1 MNRTK
6 SGYLVEVLAGN
17 VEQMNV
23 LPQPHRDENFPDPPD
38 LAAMAQVLSRSADYR
53 VLRRLVPRPLSPP
66 AGQETRTGILLD
78 TETTGLDHRTDE
90 IIELGMV
97 KFDYTP
103 DGRIV
108 GVRDVFSAFN
118 EPSGP
123 IPPEVTAIT
132 GITDEMVAGQRIDD
146 AAVSA
151 FVDDAVITIAH
162 NSAFDRKFAER
173 SWPIFER
180 MAWGC
185 SLTEVDWRAHGFA
198 GSQLGYLLNGAGFF
212 HQAHRA
218 VDDCH
223 ALLEILDFTLP
234 TTGAPALA
242 VLLDT
247 ARRKTVRIWAEQS
260 PFELKDSLKRRGYRW
275 SDGTDGRPKS
285 WYVDVGESV
294 VDVELAFLRT
304 EVYLRDVEPRL
315 QTLTAF
321 TRFSCR
327 I

>member
-1 MNRTK
+1 MT
-6 SGYLVEVLAGN
+6 A
-17 VEQMNV
+17 
-23 LPQPHRDENFPDPPD
+23 LPQPLREANFLDPAD
-38 LAAMAQVLSRSADYR
+38 LAALAEALGRSADYR
-53 VLRRLVPRPLSPP
+53 VLRRLVPRPTYTP
-66 AGQETRTGILLD
+66 AAVGQEVRTAVLLD
-78 TETTGLDHRTDE
+78 TETTGLDHAKDE
-90 IIELGMV
+90 IIELAMI
-97 KFDYTP
+97 KFDYTA

-108 GVRDVFSAFN
+108 GVRDSFSAFN
-118 EPSGP
+118 EPSVP
-123 IPPEVTAIT
+123 IPPAVTAIT
-132 GITDEMVAGQRIDD
+132 GITDEMVRGHRIVD
-146 AAVSA
+146 AAVTD
-151 FVDDAVITIAH
+151 FVADTVITIAH

-173 SWPIFER
+173 YWPIFER

-185 SLTEVDWRAHGFA
+185 SMSEIDWRTHGFA
-198 GSQLGYLLNGAGFF
+198 GAQLGYLLNGAGYF

-218 VDDCH
+218 VDDCY

-234 TTGAPALA
+234 TTGATALA
-242 VLLDT
+242 LLLDT

-285 WYVDVGESV
+285 WYVDVGEPA
-294 VDVELAFLRT
+294 VDDELAFLKA
-304 EVYLRDVEPRL
+304 EIYLRDVEPRL

>member
-1 MNRTK
+1 M
-6 SGYLVEVLAGN
+6 
-17 VEQMNV
+17 
-23 LPQPHRDENFPDPPD
+23 D
-38 LAAMAQVLSRSADYR
+38 LAAMAEALSRSADFR
-53 VLRRLVPRPLSPP
+53 VLRRLTPRIVSSLPT
-66 AGQETRTGILLD
+66 GQGTRTGILLD
-78 TETTGLDHRTDE
+78 TETTGLDHRKDE

-97 KFDYTP
+97 KFEYLA

-108 GVRDVFSAFN
+108 GVRDTFAAFN
-118 EPSGP
+118 EPSAP

-132 GITDEMVAGQRIDD
+132 GITDAMVAGQRIDD
-146 AAVSA
+146 AAVAA

-162 NSAFDRKFAER
+162 NSGFDRKFAER
-173 SWPIFER
+173 YWPIFELK
-180 MAWGC
+180 AWAC
-185 SLTEVDWRAHGFA
+185 SATEVDWRSHGFA
-198 GSQLGYLLNGAGFF
+198 GAQLGYLLNGAGYF

-242 VLLDT
+242 LLLDT
-247 ARRKTVRIWAEQS
+247 ARKKTIRIWAEQS

-285 WYVDVGESV
+285 WFRDVDETAL
-294 VDVELAFLRT
+294 DDEIAFLRT
-304 EVYLRDVEPRL
+304 EIYMQYVEPTVQR
-315 QTLTAF
+315 LTAF
-321 TRFSCR
+321 TRFSSR

>member
-1 MNRTK
+1 MLST
-6 SGYLVEVLAGN
+6 S
-17 VEQMNV
+17 M
-23 LPQPHRDENFPDPPD
+23 D
-38 LAAMAQVLSRSADYR
+38 LAAMAEALSRSADFR
-53 VLRRLVPRPLSPP
+53 VLRRLTPRIVSSLP
-66 AGQETRTGILLD
+66 AGQGTRTGILLD
-78 TETTGLDHRTDE
+78 TETTGLDHRKDE

-97 KFDYTP
+97 KFEYLA

-108 GVRDVFSAFN
+108 GVWDTFAAFN
-118 EPSGP
+118 EPSAP

-132 GITDEMVAGQRIDD
+132 GITDTMVAGQRIDD
-146 AAVSA
+146 AAVAA

-162 NSAFDRKFAER
+162 NSGFDRKFAER
-173 SWPIFER
+173 YWPIFELK
-180 MAWGC
+180 AWAC
-185 SLTEVDWRAHGFA
+185 SATEVDWRSHGFA
-198 GSQLGYLLNGAGFF
+198 GAQLGYLLNGAGYF

-223 ALLEILDFTLP
+223 ALLEVLDFALP
-234 TTGAPALA
+234 TTSAPALA
-242 VLLDT
+242 LLLDT
-247 ARRKTVRIWAEQS
+247 ARKKTVRIWAEQS

-285 WYVDVGESV
+285 WYVDVGESA
-294 VDVELAFLRT
+294 VDDELAFLRT

>member
-1 MNRTK
+1 MFQNA
-6 SGYLVEVLAGN
+6 SE
-17 VEQMNV
+17 
-23 LPQPHRDENFPDPPD
+23 
-38 LAAMAQVLSRSADYR
+38 LAAMAEALGRSTDYR
-53 VLRRLVPRPLSPP
+53 VLRRLVPRASCQPTI
-66 AGQETRTGILLD
+66 GQDWRTGILLD
-78 TETTGLDHRTDE
+78 TETTGLDHANDE

-108 GVRDVFSAFN
+108 GVRDTFSAFN
-118 EPSGP
+118 EPSAP
-123 IPPEVTAIT
+123 ISAEVTALT
-132 GITDEMVAGQRIDD
+132 GITNEMVAGHKFDD
-146 AAVSA
+146 AAVTA
-151 FVDDAVITIAH
+151 FAESAVITIAH
-162 NSAFDRKFAER
+162 NSAFDRRFVER
-173 SWPIFER
+173 YWPLFEHK
-180 MAWGC
+180 AWGC
-185 SLTEVDWRAHGFA
+185 SMSEIDWRKHGFA
-198 GSQLGYLLNGAGFF
+198 GSQLGYLLNGAGYF

-223 ALLEILDFTLP
+223 ALLEILDFDLP

-247 ARRKTVRIWAEQS
+247 ARRKTVRIWAEHS

-285 WYVDVGESV
+285 WYVDVGESA
-294 VDVELAFLRT
+294 VDDELAFLKA
-304 EVYLRDVEPRL
+304 EIYLRDVEPRL

-321 TRFSCR
+321 TRFSAR